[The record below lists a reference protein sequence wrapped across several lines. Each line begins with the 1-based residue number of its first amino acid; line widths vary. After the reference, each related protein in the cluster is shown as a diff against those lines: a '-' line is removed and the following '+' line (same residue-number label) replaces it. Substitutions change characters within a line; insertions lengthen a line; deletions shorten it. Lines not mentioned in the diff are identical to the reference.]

1 MGCNIELTSITYA
14 IKARD
19 LLRKEKMRATVEK
32 SLGKQKS
39 GCAYSVAVA
48 GDCVKATK
56 ILNNAGFKINGI
68 N

>member
-19 LLRKEKMRATVEK
+19 LLRKNKLRVTVEK
-32 SLGKQKS
+32 SVGKQKK

-48 GDCVKATK
+48 DDCQKAMK
-56 ILNNAGFKINGI
+56 ILDNAGFKISSI
-68 N
+68 T